1 MAYIPTT
8 EDIEERYASDA
19 DYEDL
24 DRAAFQEWLTA
35 HDNEVAAKA
44 IRTWSRRMRL
54 GLDNTTLHGAVLSD
68 SISMLENLYSTLQEA
83 EDSAAKAF
91 NDLYLDYETELISQ
105 AFRNFAQSQ
114 YLEYLDDPDLPAH
127 RQPEGL
133 ARIYAYA
140 ADNLMQHADQLT
152 RRCNEQ

>member
-8 EDIEERYASDA
+8 EDVEERYAIDA

-35 HDNEVAAKA
+35 HDNEVAAKTMK
-44 IRTWSRRMRL
+44 TWATRVRAE
-54 GLDNTTLHGAVLSD
+54 LDNTTLSD
-68 SISMLENLYSTLQEA
+68 SLNSPRLEALYSILQEA
-83 EDSAAKAF
+83 EDSAARTF
-91 NDLYLDYETELISQ
+91 NDLYLDHETELIAQ

-114 YLEYLDDPDLPAH
+114 YLDYLDDPDLPAY

>member
-8 EDIEERYASDA
+8 EDVEERYASDA

-24 DRAAFQEWLTA
+24 DCSAFQEWLTT
-35 HDNEVAAKA
+35 HDNEVAAKTMK
-44 IRTWSRRMRL
+44 TWATRVRAE
-54 GLDNTTLHGAVLSD
+54 LDNTTLSD
-68 SISMLENLYSTLQEA
+68 SLNSPRLEALHSILRQA
-83 EDSAAKAF
+83 ETSAARTF
-91 NDLYLDYETELISQ
+91 NDLYLDYETELIAQ

-114 YLEYLDDPDLPAH
+114 YLDYLDDPDLPAY

>member
-8 EDIEERYASDA
+8 EDVEERYAIDA

-24 DRAAFQEWLTA
+24 DRAAFQKWLTA

-44 IRTWSRRMRL
+44 MKTWANRVRSE
-54 GLDNTTLHGAVLSD
+54 LDNATLFESLSSLRLEALH
-68 SISMLENLYSTLQEA
+68 SILRQA
-83 EDSAAKAF
+83 ETSAARTF
-91 NDLYLDYETELISQ
+91 NDLYLNYETELIAQ

-114 YLEYLDDPDLPAH
+114 YLDYLDDPDLPAY